1 MLGSFKNI
9 SVGIIN
15 LGSCN
20 LFSIYNAFKDIGYN
34 VKILDYK
41 KKINVDILVLPG
53 VGSFPVAMSNIKKN
67 EVDLRIFDH
76 VEKNKTIFG
85 ICLGMQLL
93 FEGSFE
99 FGFNKGLSLLRGN
112 VKKIKNNSIRVP
124 NIGWC
129 KLQNIKK
136 NSFIPTQLRG
146 KYLYFVHSF
155 YCDALEKEDIVSLT
169 SLSKFK
175 FCNSVQ
181 KKKIF
186 GTQFHPEKSGEFGI
200 KILKNL
206 KTFI

>member
-9 SVGIIN
+9 SVGIVN

-34 VKILDYK
+34 VKILNCK

-53 VGSFPVAMSNIKKN
+53 VGSFPVVMGNIKKN
-67 EVDLRIFDH
+67 EVDLRIFEH
-76 VEKNKTIFG
+76 VEKNKIIFG

-93 FEGSFE
+93 FDGSFE
-99 FGFNKGLSLLRGN
+99 FGFNKGLSLLKGN
-112 VKKIKNNSIRVP
+112 VKKIKHNLIRVP

-129 KLQNIKK
+129 KLENIKK
-136 NSFIPTQLRG
+136 NSFIPSQLSN

-155 YCDALEKEDIVSLT
+155 YCDVLEKEDIVSFT

-181 KKKIF
+181 KKKII
-186 GTQFHPEKSGEFGI
+186 GTQFHPEKSGELGI

-206 KTFI
+206 KNFI